1 MAMNDL
7 FDRLQGEL
15 DNRNEGNGI
24 SPMDLL
30 ELPEHMR
37 MIMRKMLRSRSMRK
51 DEIFEFVSTWEKD
64 KRINNKDLEKSL
76 SHLVDQGWLI
86 ELGEG
91 DTLGY
96 RVNLRRK
103 KGSTLSD
110 SLWGAIDSKLT
121 DKDNG

>member
-1 MAMNDL
+1 MNDL
-7 FDRLQGEL
+7 FDRLQGEI
-15 DNRNEGNGI
+15 DNRNEGGGI

-37 MIMRKMLRSRSMRK
+37 MIMRKMLRSRSMGK
-51 DEIFEFVSTWEKD
+51 DEIIRFVSTWEEE
-64 KRINNKDLEKSL
+64 KRVSKEDLEKSL
-76 SHLVDQGWLI
+76 NYLVDQGWLI

-91 DTLGY
+91 EMLGY

-110 SLWGAIDSKLT
+110 SLWGAINSKLV
-121 DKDNG
+121 DRDSD